1 MMHGKNEGMISI
13 SSPIQMFARRPLIL
27 ISGVIA
33 FFLVSALLDVAGQV
47 IALPEWKSP
56 LANVTIMRVL
66 FYLLILHGLFWIGGS
81 LAGLRALARDMDLQT
96 RLQQQWLFQ
105 HPILVQ
111 IVAFVEHGVVA
122 LLYILLTGDEKRGV
136 ILASLLILHVAVAL
150 LFAPR
155 MVRTSPRG

>member
-1 MMHGKNEGMISI
+1 MTKSEHGWVD
-13 SSPIQMFARRPLIL
+13 PLAHRRLIL

-33 FFLVSALLDVAGQV
+33 FFLANEFLSVARRTV
-47 IALPEWKSP
+47 ALPGWQTPITDKTV
-56 LANVTIMRVL
+56 ANVL
-66 FYLLILHGLFWIGGS
+66 FYLLLLYGFFLIVGS
-81 LAGLRALARDMDLQT
+81 LAGLRALARNADLQA

-111 IVAFVEHGVVA
+111 ILAFVEHGVSA
-122 LLYILLTGDEKRGV
+122 LLYILLTSDEERGV

-155 MVRTSPRG
+155 MAQGAPRR

>member
-1 MMHGKNEGMISI
+1 MTKSEHGWVD
-13 SSPIQMFARRPLIL
+13 PLAHRRLIL

-33 FFLVSALLDVAGQV
+33 FFLANEFLSVARRTV
-47 IALPEWKSP
+47 ALPGWQTPITDKTV
-56 LANVTIMRVL
+56 ANVL
-66 FYLLILHGLFWIGGS
+66 FYLLLLYGFFLIVGS
-81 LAGLRALARDMDLQT
+81 LAGLRALARNADLQA

-111 IVAFVEHGVVA
+111 ILAFVEHGVSA
-122 LLYILLTGDEKRGV
+122 LLYILLTSDEERGV

-155 MVRTSPRG
+155 MAQGSPRR

>member
-1 MMHGKNEGMISI
+1 MISTGFTI
-13 SSPIQMFARRPLIL
+13 KSFTRRWLIL
-27 ISGVIA
+27 LSGVIS
-33 FFLVSALLDVAGQV
+33 FFLATEFLSVARRSV
-47 IALPEWKSP
+47 ALPGRQTP
-56 LANVTIMRVL
+56 ITNQTVANVF
-66 FYLLILHGLFWIGGS
+66 FYLLLLNGFFLIVGS
-81 LAGLRALARDMDLQT
+81 LAGLRALARNMDLRT

-111 IVAFVEHGVVA
+111 ILTFVEHGVIA

-155 MVRTSPRG
+155 MVRTSPRS

>member
-1 MMHGKNEGMISI
+1 VTTQSEHGWIN
-13 SSPIQMFARRPLIL
+13 PLAHRRLIL

-33 FFLVSALLDVAGQV
+33 FFLASALLDVAGQV
-47 IALPEWKSP
+47 IALPEWESP
-56 LANVTIMRVL
+56 LADVTIMRVL
-66 FYLLILHGLFWIGGS
+66 FYLLILHGLFWIAGS
-81 LAGLRALARDMDLQT
+81 LAGLRALARNMDLRA

-111 IVAFVEHGVVA
+111 IVAFVEHGVIA

-155 MVRTSPRG
+155 MVRSSPQN

>member
-1 MMHGKNEGMISI
+1 MTKSEHGWVD
-13 SSPIQMFARRPLIL
+13 PLAHRRLIL

-33 FFLVSALLDVAGQV
+33 FFLANEFLSVARRTV
-47 IALPEWKSP
+47 ALPGWQTPITDKTV
-56 LANVTIMRVL
+56 ANVL
-66 FYLLILHGLFWIGGS
+66 FYLLLLYGFFLIVGS
-81 LAGLRALARDMDLQT
+81 LAGLRALARSADLQT

-111 IVAFVEHGVVA
+111 ILAFVEHGVSA
-122 LLYILLTGDEKRGV
+122 LLYILLTSDEERGV

-155 MVRTSPRG
+155 MAQESPRR